1 MKKGILVLAGLSI
14 LLFFSCKTTAG
25 IVFDDSVP
33 LEQSAWIECSIGT
46 ITGYNGIAVNWEQ
59 DSGKMVQIPAGD
71 TLLEWNV
78 STRSGNTNYSGKD
91 MLLRYDFQAQKQYFF
106 IFKLASNGTYGVN
119 IFTCDFGKMVNLY
132 RDHFE
137 FVPFLNAQGNQ
148 RTVLE

>member
-33 LEQSAWIECSIGT
+33 LEQSAQIFCSIGT

-59 DSGKMVQIPAGD
+59 GSGKIVQIPAGD
-71 TLLEWNV
+71 TLLEWNI
-78 STRSGNTNYSGKD
+78 STRYGNTNYSGKD
-91 MLLRYDFQAQKQYFF
+91 MLLRYNFQPQKRYYFRF
-106 IFKLASNGTYGVN
+106 NPDSNGIYGVN
-119 IFTCDFGKMVNLY
+119 IFTCDIGEMPNVNSA
-132 RDHFE
+132 HFE

-148 RTVLE
+148 KTVLE